1 MSDILS
7 SFKKRFYASFNL
19 PLDSYPLD
27 CRVTEAYLYGKLLED
42 RTLLTFGK
50 YNLIFCFNNHHK
62 DFYPVHLTS
71 RTFCEKFE
79 VTETLS
85 KDIEIKLYFSQPL
98 SATTRLDMQQ
108 NPTILS
114 IVKNIFLFITW
125 VGVQIEGEITVEF
138 ITNKAQETA
147 ETAKIIP
154 GKRLNVT
161 CSEQKNMLVNQV
173 KVAQVGVK
181 QIKSDA
187 ATGVTIPFPALY
199 PAHTN
204 QIPDHMKLRQTIFQ
218 KYTLPPSK
226 PG

>member
-1 MSDILS
+1 MSNILS

-19 PLDSYPLD
+19 PLASYPLD
-27 CRVTEAYLYGKLLED
+27 CRVAEAYLYSKLLED
-42 RTLLTFGK
+42 KTLLTFGK
-50 YNLIFCFNNHHK
+50 YNLIFCFSNHHK

-79 VTETLS
+79 VTETLP
-85 KDIEIKLYFSQPL
+85 KDMEIKLYFNQPL
-98 SATTRLDMQQ
+98 SATTRLGTQQ
-108 NPTILS
+108 NPTLLS
-114 IVKNIFLFITW
+114 SLKNIFLFLTW
-125 VGVQIEGEITVEF
+125 VEVQIEGEITIEF

-161 CSEQKNMLVNQV
+161 CFEQKNMLVNQAE
-173 KVAQVGVK
+173 VAQAGVK
-181 QIKSDA
+181 QIKPDA

-199 PAHTN
+199 PAYTN
-204 QIPDHMKLRQTIFQ
+204 QIPDQMKLRQTFFQ
-218 KYTLPPSK
+218 KYTPPPSK